1 MSSHAPPEHH
11 NLGYVELHGGNL
23 DEAERMFELAL
34 HGVRRFGLASML
46 PYCVLDFGVLAI
58 AQGALERGAA
68 LVAAAKAAF
77 EQAGMSLD
85 PDDHL
90 ELQAAV
96 KLLSERVK
104 RPG

>member
-1 MSSHAPPEHH
+1 MS
-11 NLGYVELHGGNL
+11 
-23 DEAERMFELAL
+23 ELAL

-58 AQGALERGAA
+58 AQGELGRGA

-77 EQAGMSLD
+77 DRAGTSLD

-96 KLLSERVK
+96 KLLSK
-104 RPG
+104 RIEAGRLATLSRRREELSVEHALSIFSLPG

>member
-1 MSSHAPPEHH
+1 
-11 NLGYVELHGGNL
+11 
-23 DEAERMFELAL
+23 MFELAL

-58 AQGALERGAA
+58 AQGALERGAV

-77 EQAGMSLD
+77 ERAGTSLD
-85 PDDHL
+85 PDDL

-96 KLLSERVK
+96 KLLSERIEAGRRATLSRREEELSVEHALTSLHA
-104 RPG
+104 